1 MPAGPTL
8 DVSED
13 YNLFDNQ
20 QDVTLFLP
28 DGRSVVT
35 TGLQEEVD
43 TVQVELGDGALG
55 FRQYCTWHLFRNR
68 LNGLVP
74 HINSYI
80 LDPYGQKWFVGSC
93 NQQTWGTRWRLVCE
107 MEAGKPQYQL
117 WLPQKPTPQPTTG
130 SPMAW
135 GKTPDGQAP
144 AILYATPNGDRNA
157 CVLYWSK

>member
-20 QDVTLFLP
+20 QDVRLVLP
-28 DGRSVVT
+28 DGRSIIT
-35 TGLQEEVD
+35 TALQEEVD

-74 HINSYI
+74 AINSYI
-80 LDPYGQKWFVGSC
+80 LDPYNQKWFVGAC
-93 NQQTWGTRWRLVCE
+93 NQQTWGTRWRLTCE

-117 WLPQKPTPQPTTG
+117 RLPPEAGHRIIYSQFVYDTPG
-130 SPMAW
+130 
-135 GKTPDGQAP
+135 
-144 AILYATPNGDRNA
+144 GDRTQCPLVFDNTNWTGDNA
-157 CVLYWSK
+157 SA